1 MYYVNRS
8 TNSCIEDS
16 HYLKKKNSASYHICK
31 YVFCFD
37 EQQFKM
43 GPSRPDSEWVFS
55 CKTKQEETFGEAQ
68 QGPPFI
74 YWGLCPTL
82 LHIGKN
88 PKKIGCVDTNDAI
101 G

>member
-16 HYLKKKNSASYHICK
+16 HYFNKKKSASSHICK

-43 GPSRPDSEWVFS
+43 GPSCPDSEWVFS
-55 CKTKQEETFGEAQ
+55 CKTKQDIKTIPFGSTVSSH
-68 QGPPFI
+68 PPTDSSQNI
-74 YWGLCPTL
+74 KSP
-82 LHIGKN
+82 
-88 PKKIGCVDTNDAI
+88 
-101 G
+101 